1 MDFQDLQ
8 DDRRSDLLD
17 GEITGKIIGVCSKS
31 SMSWEVDFVKS
42 SCTSCPS
49 MSISAPVDIQCRQ
62 YSPFR
67 HLDSNRRAAAW
78 LALVVWFTLATSSY
92 AFPQGFSKEFD
103 GAIQA
108 AFQQSHD
115 GWSVDEVL
123 LDDDRRKRFLTACRA
138 QSELKPPSVADSAL
152 LERLVQIRKSG
163 KLDIKATKRANPRDG
178 ADVNDWLPVAEI
190 ASRLMQDRFE
200 ANIDQWLVNPD
211 LLKEFDTI
219 VSEIVPDA
227 DRYAPRK
234 AALTLRKSRRLQP
247 ELLTRVTDWKREIQ
261 IATVADMAARL
272 STLPTNAGIYIFR
285 DKTGFLYIG
294 QSNNLRTRLSK
305 HLDKSDRKSLAR
317 YLEAENKEEISVELH
332 IFAADS
338 PAAVTV
344 VREAYESDLIRTRKP
359 RLNVAP

>member
-1 MDFQDLQ
+1 M
-8 DDRRSDLLD
+8 
-17 GEITGKIIGVCSKS
+17 
-31 SMSWEVDFVKS
+31 
-42 SCTSCPS
+42 
-49 MSISAPVDIQCRQ
+49 SAPVDFQRQQ
-62 YSPFR
+62 YSQFQV
-67 HLDSNRRAAAW
+67 LDSNRRA
-78 LALVVWFTLATSSY
+78 VVWFAMFLWFAVFIWFSMASRSY
-92 AFPQGFSKEFD
+92 ALPQGFSKELD
-103 GAIQA
+103 AVIQS

-123 LDDDRRKRFLTACRA
+123 LDDERRTRFLDACRV
-138 QSELKPPSVADSAL
+138 QSELKSPSVADSDL
-152 LERLVQIRKSG
+152 LGRLVQIRKSG
-163 KLDIKATKRANPRDG
+163 KLDIQATKRANPRDG
-178 ADVNDWLPVAEI
+178 SDVNDWLPVAEI

-200 ANIDQWLVNPD
+200 ANIDQWLVNPA
-211 LLKEFDTI
+211 LLKEFDAI

-227 DRYAPRK
+227 DRYSPRK

-261 IATVADMAARL
+261 IATVADLAARL

-317 YLEAENKEEISVELH
+317 YLDAENKEEITIELH
-332 IFAADS
+332 IFSADS